1 MSDVSDV
8 FRLHCIKPSSVQKVQ
23 CKPFLRLHCTI
34 TLIRACFMAEIFV
47 EIQLLHQFGLSLFCI
62 LYAWYWCG
70 KHLKVFSTICCFS
83 AVDIQRYPYTPQT
96 WLECK
101 NHRVIAGYTRL
112 YFGKKLF
119 TPNTIVKHS
128 RCIAVIFLRITDE
141 PHPIAHL
148 TRKGDV
154 WGGGGGGVSFVS
166 ANLTKV
172 LLL

>member
-1 MSDVSDV
+1 MNFVLLNVRPEVFHDVSLT
-8 FRLHCIKPSSVQKVQ
+8 F
-23 CKPFLRLHCTI
+23 

-112 YFGKKLF
+112 YFGKKVIYTKYYSKALSMYRGHF
-119 TPNTIVKHS
+119 SSYNWRTTLHSSPVK
-128 RCIAVIFLRITDE
+128 AMY
-141 PHPIAHL
+141 
-148 TRKGDV
+148 
-154 WGGGGGGVSFVS
+154 GGSFVS